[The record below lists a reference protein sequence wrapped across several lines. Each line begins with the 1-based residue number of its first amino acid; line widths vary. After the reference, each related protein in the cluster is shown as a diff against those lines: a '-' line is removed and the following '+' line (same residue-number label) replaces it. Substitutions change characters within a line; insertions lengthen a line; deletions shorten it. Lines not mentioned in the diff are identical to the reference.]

1 MRPVGK
7 ICSCPVLYGV
17 QSWDLEKTGYFGALW
32 SCSQQR
38 KNKKKNKD
46 TPQTYLALMGSKDPS
61 QILEVFRQRSL
72 IDRVS
77 KVPLRRDSFPNAQLL
92 PLSGKTDHADRSSLK
107 ATTDADP
114 VWVTATL
121 SSSPFCPGLPLKAG
135 RSHRTGKGREC
146 ERPMLYTLYL
156 LQVSE
161 CRPHQWKLCLTRKI
175 GSPQIQGRQRAG
187 QQGALWTTL
196 EGSISPSTNIKWGS
210 SRVAGKCR
218 TAQAI
223 SSRGWSSGLS
233 ATWLFPEE
241 KEPVRKGSIFC
252 EYIECCFLSPEFY
265 CSSFKPPT
273 APFYRR
279 MSGF

>member
-1 MRPVGK
+1 
-7 ICSCPVLYGV
+7 
-17 QSWDLEKTGYFGALW
+17 
-32 SCSQQR
+32 
-38 KNKKKNKD
+38 
-46 TPQTYLALMGSKDPS
+46 MGSKDPS

-77 KVPLRRDSFPNAQLL
+77 KVPLRKDSFPNAQLR
-92 PLSGKTDHADRSSLK
+92 PLSERQTMLIEAHSKPPQMQTQCELLLLS
-107 ATTDADP
+107 P
-114 VWVTATL
+114 VP
-121 SSSPFCPGLPLKAG
+121 PFLLAFLWMQG
-135 RSHRTGKGREC
+135 RSHRTGKGREY

-156 LQVSE
+156 LQVSAD
-161 CRPHQWKLCLTRKI
+161 PINGKVCLTGKV

-218 TAQAI
+218 IAQAI
-223 SSRGWSSGLS
+223 SSRGWSSGIS

-241 KEPVRKGSIFC
+241 KESVRKGSILC
-252 EYIECCFLSPEFY
+252 EYTECCFLSPEFY
-265 CSSFKPPT
+265 CSSFKSPT